1 MMEKV
6 FKALS
11 DRLFSDLNPG
21 EILQLSLKGE
31 SSQFIRLTQSK
42 VRQTGV
48 VKEADLKLRLIHG
61 DKTCSGSVTIGPDTE
76 TSYVSARAL
85 LDQLRTE
92 IPQLPADPYIVQLVG
107 EGSSRTVKTGQ
118 GLPFEDTVDRL
129 LPVMQGIDLVGIWA
143 AGSVYYGAANSLGQF
158 HWFETDS
165 YSLDFSL
172 VNEDHKM
179 VKGTFAGSDWDQ
191 EAYERFIATKKEE
204 MNLMA
209 KPAVQVRPGS
219 YRTWFAPAAVSDFL
233 GMFSWNGISEA
244 AIRQGHSSFSR
255 MKQED
260 VKLSTRF
267 SLAEDFTNGMVPRFN
282 SLGEVAPEKL
292 VLIDQGNL
300 KHTLVSSRTAS
311 EYNLESN
318 YAETEEFL
326 RAPSISPGHLN
337 ESDVLNQLDT
347 GLYISNIHYLNWS
360 DNSAGRITGLTR
372 YACFWVEKGE
382 IVGPINTMR
391 FDDTF
396 YRFFGTELEAV
407 GSEIKV
413 VPDVMTYEGRNTAA
427 TLCPGILVNS
437 FTLTL

>member
-1 MMEKV
+1 MEQI

-11 DRLFSDLNPG
+11 ERLFSYLNSG

-31 SSQFIRLTQSK
+31 YSQFIRLTMSK

-48 VKEADLKLRLIHG
+48 VQEADLKLRLIHG
-61 DKTCSGSVTIGPDTE
+61 DRTCSGSVTVGPDGE
-76 TSYVSARAL
+76 ASYQTAL
-85 LDQLRTE
+85 GLLSQLREELT
-92 IPQLPADPYIVQLVG
+92 QLPPDPYIVQLTG
-107 EGSSRTVKTGQ
+107 EGSSRTVRSGE
-118 GLPFEDTVDRL
+118 GVSFDETVDRL
-129 LPVMQGIDLVGIWA
+129 LPPIQGVDLVGIWA
-143 AGSVYYGAANSLGQF
+143 AGKVYFGAANSLGQH

-179 VKGTFAGSDWDQ
+179 VKGTFAGSEWDQ
-191 EAYERFIATKKEE
+191 EKYERFVATKKEE

-209 KPAVQVRPGS
+209 KPPVRIHPGS

-244 AIRQGHSSFSR
+244 AIRQGHSSFLR
-255 MKQED
+255 MRQEGLE
-260 VKLSTRF
+260 LSPHFTL
-267 SLAEDFTNGMVPRFN
+267 SEDYTPDLVPRFN
-282 SLGEVAPEKL
+282 SLGEIAPEKL
-292 VLIDQGNL
+292 ILIEQGEL

-311 EYNLESN
+311 EYHLESN
-318 YAETEEFL
+318 FAETEEYL
-326 RAPSISPGHLN
+326 RAPRMSPGELN
-337 ESDVLNQLDT
+337 ESDVLKELGT

-360 DNSAGRITGLTR
+360 DNSTGRITGLTR

-382 IVGPINTMR
+382 FVGPINTMR

-407 GSEIKV
+407 GSEIKKI
-413 VPDVMTYEGRNTAA
+413 PDVMTYEGRNTAS